1 MTRYDNVLD
10 AIGGTAFAKL
20 VRVLLAVHELTDFS
34 GGQQWLAIPLVAD
47 FREQVESLLIPD
59 EASYFGANDTASG
72 QYHGGLHAGYCVYC
86 PISTP

>member
-47 FREQVESLLIPD
+47 FREQLESRLIPD
-59 EASYFGANDTASG
+59 EASYFDDGVGIDTQSLMPQWIHSRKSA
-72 QYHGGLHAGYCVYC
+72 
-86 PISTP
+86 

>member
-10 AIGGTAFAKL
+10 AIGGSAFAKL

-47 FREQVESLLIPD
+47 LKEQVESLLIPD
-59 EASYFGANDTASG
+59 EASYLDDGVGIDTQSLMPQWIHSRKSA
-72 QYHGGLHAGYCVYC
+72 
-86 PISTP
+86 